1 MSFDYKNV
9 PSHTLVSL
17 ILIDDGE
24 HDRELMIIELVERYS
39 TSRCLLAEVLNVV
52 VCDCPDQDMISDDLI
67 VQMEDCIR

>member
-39 TSRCLLAEVLNVV
+39 ISRCLLAEVLNVI
-52 VCDCPDQDMISDDLI
+52 VCDCPDQEIISNDMII
-67 VQMEDCIR
+67 QMEDCIR